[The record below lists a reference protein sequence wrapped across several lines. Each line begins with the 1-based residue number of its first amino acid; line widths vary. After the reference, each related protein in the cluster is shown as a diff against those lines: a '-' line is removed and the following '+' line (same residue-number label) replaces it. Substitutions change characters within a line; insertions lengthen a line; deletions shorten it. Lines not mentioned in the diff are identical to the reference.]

1 MRKVSGKYLF
11 YLHIY
16 GPTHMN
22 QLIIYTRG
30 KSCKACTHTYEY
42 THTHTSIDIHTRM
55 NKKLHAQKE
64 GFRKTVEMRREGA
77 RKKV

>member
-1 MRKVSGKYLF
+1 
-11 YLHIY
+11 
-16 GPTHMN
+16 MN

-30 KSCKACTHTYEY
+30 KSCKTYTHTYEY
-42 THTHTSIDIHTRM
+42 AHTHTHTHIDIHTRM
-55 NKKLHAQKE
+55 NKRLHAQKE